1 MMIRNNDSIQ
11 RFLNTFVKGR
21 RWSDNI
27 MSTTTTEYKL
37 LLSTNDDDH
46 HGNDAECGIVSADV
60 NAECGLEVYPG
71 NRRTFVIED
80 EHDDLIFVRTG
91 GNALTAIPKDFVEHQ
106 QTLIQVVV
114 PEGTYPGDEIL
125 VASPFV
131 TTTGNGGLISVT
143 IPPGT
148 MAGSILLV
156 EVPAAPPNV
165 VTGIPVDSPQ
175 PDTPI
180 VRDSESDLALQ
191 EEAEEERRPY
201 NTMSVLDEQEYWMR
215 EKREI
220 V

>member
-1 MMIRNNDSIQ
+1 MVS
-11 RFLNTFVKGR
+11 F
-21 RWSDNI
+21 SDNI

-60 NAECGLEVYPG
+60 NAECCLEVYPG

-91 GNALTAIPKDFVEHQ
+91 GNALTAIPKDFVQHQ

-165 VTGIPVDSPQ
+165 VTGIPVDLPQ

-191 EEAEEERRPY
+191 EEAEEERRLY
-201 NTMSVLDEQEYWMR
+201 NTMSALDEQEYGMR